1 MNHTEPIPAVHDSLT
16 QKRIHDLTY
25 RLIQELDLRVL
36 KTPNINTNTHP
47 AEYECEEIHT
57 NSPVYLGDRMHGVEL
72 DPMFYEEVCNE
83 LIILWWALWEKG
95 FAATDFDL
103 YLQPDNTVM
112 LTNYHSFGFRMTTGP
127 VSILLPEFQQDP
139 ERSKSRL
146 RYFFEPSC
154 FPRDFVRRLYILNR
168 FPPADCLPV

>member
-1 MNHTEPIPAVHDSLT
+1 MNHNEPIPAIHDTLT

-25 RLIQELDLRVL
+25 RLIQELGLRVL
-36 KTPNINTNTHP
+36 KTPQINYNIHP
-47 AEYECEEIHT
+47 GDYEYEEIHT
-57 NSPVYLGDRMHGVEL
+57 NSPIYLGDRMHGVEL
-72 DPMFYEEVCNE
+72 APMFYEDVCNE
-83 LIILWWALWEKG
+83 LIILWWALWERG
-95 FAATDFDL
+95 FAASDFDL

-112 LTNYHSFGFRMTTGP
+112 LTNYNSFGFRMTTGP
-127 VSILLPEFQQDP
+127 VSILLPQFQQDP